1 MPCKHKSKILTC
13 KWCSQHICFNCV
25 DLKAH
30 ECPEIAASVAAATLT
45 LEAKLPKVIAP
56 RVR

>member
-1 MPCKHKSKILTC
+1 MPCAHKFKLLTC
-13 KWCSQHICFNCV
+13 KWCRQPVCSRCV

-30 ECPEIAASVAAATLT
+30 DCPEIAASVAAAKLA
-45 LEAKLPKVIAP
+45 LEAKLPKVVAP